1 MSEVLRPRPPR
12 RLTGSH
18 ILENYG
24 LVFVVIVVF
33 AGFAAVKPAMLKVDN
48 LTGILSA
55 VAVIGIMAVLS
66 TFVILTGGI
75 DLSVGAIM
83 GLTGLLAQGVLTAS
97 GASAIWALFLGCG
110 VGAGVGLANG
120 LVVARF
126 RLPAIVV
133 TLGAMSVVRGVAL
146 LIGGGSQRAVVHPAS
161 YLRLG
166 GGRFLGIPAPVY
178 IFAVVTVIGWLI
190 QARTR
195 FGFSVFAVGE
205 SERAARLCGVP
216 VVRTK
221 TLVYVLS
228 GLGAGLAGMVLSSST
243 HTATAVYGTGYEL
256 NVIAAVVVGGTSLFG
271 GRGSVLRS
279 VLGAILIGVINNGLS
294 ILNVPIAEELIAEG
308 VVIVLAIA
316 FDQYV
321 RRDR

>member
-1 MSEVLRPRPPR
+1 MSEVIRPRAPKR
-12 RLTGSH
+12 FVDSQ
-18 ILENYG
+18 ILQDYG

-33 AGFAAVKPAMLKVDN
+33 AGFAVVKPAMLKVDN

-83 GLTGLLAQGVLTAS
+83 GLSGLLAQGVLTAS
-97 GASAIWALFLGCG
+97 GISTIWALLLGCSI
-110 VGAGVGLANG
+110 GAVVGLANG
-120 LVVARF
+120 LIVARF

-133 TLGAMSVVRGVAL
+133 TLGAMSIVRGIAL
-146 LIGGGSQRAVVHPAS
+146 LIGGGSQRAVVQPAS
-161 YLRLG
+161 YLRIG
-166 GGRFLGIPAPVY
+166 GARLFGIPAPVY
-178 IFAVVTVIGWLI
+178 IFAAVALIGWLV

-228 GLGAGLAGMVLSSST
+228 GLGAGLAGMVLSSGT

-279 VLGAILIGVINNGLS
+279 VLGAVLIGVINNGLS

-308 VVIVLAIA
+308 LVIVLAIT

>member
-1 MSEVLRPRPPR
+1 VSEVIRPRTPKR
-12 RLTGSH
+12 FVDSQ
-18 ILENYG
+18 ILQDYG
-24 LVFVVIVVF
+24 LVFVVVVVF
-33 AGFAAVKPAMLKVDN
+33 AGFAVVKPAMLKVDN

-83 GLTGLLAQGVLTAS
+83 GLSGLLAQGVLTVGHQHHL
-97 GASAIWALFLGCG
+97 GAAARLQRRA
-110 VGAGVGLANG
+110 VVGLANG
-120 LVVARF
+120 LIVARF

-133 TLGAMSVVRGVAL
+133 TLGAMSIVRGIAL
-146 LIGGGSQRAVVHPAS
+146 LIGGGSQRAVVQPAS
-161 YLRLG
+161 YLRIG
-166 GGRFLGIPAPVY
+166 GARVFGIPAPVY
-178 IFAVVTVIGWLI
+178 IFAAVALVGWLV

-228 GLGAGLAGMVLSSST
+228 GLGAGLAGMVLSSGT

-271 GRGSVLRS
+271 GADRS
-279 VLGAILIGVINNGLS
+279 FAPCS
-294 ILNVPIAEELIAEG
+294 AR
-308 VVIVLAIA
+308 
-316 FDQYV
+316 F
-321 RRDR
+321 